1 MIDQSK
7 LLQDE
12 RFSEAAAAWARKRPQ
27 DAAKQLLWMREGMRI
42 LTALSRVAEK
52 ITEDFTSSDELL
64 AALELSLLRKTDPQA
79 YKRVRSLML
88 AFSTAAGRS
97 TPVALATQTLQ
108 NFDSSAHERIAR
120 AIRHHEL
127 WQLAKL
133 FRHPL
138 LASNGEYFRRWL
150 QALLSDPDGVARL
163 SPQAR
168 FKTAILASALSD
180 EDTFQ
185 NYVRTAAPLPLPENC
200 PAPVVR
206 ALASL
211 KLHAAPEPR
220 APAAIKARPRV
231 ALCFSGQMR
240 GYQSAAPTLTH
251 LGLDNCDTEIFVH
264 TWKRLGRAWPDPEIV
279 GTVERVFASEPF
291 CQAYRQQASEAGF
304 DTLMRRYPRLFE
316 FIETSSSVTKE
327 EIRAQYGPQ
336 AQLVIDDESSPR
348 FAGFTNQ
355 QKMHYKIHAAHELMR
370 ASGRPFDLVIR
381 LRPDRPVSERT
392 AIDWQQVQ
400 TELGRR
406 RTVFA
411 EEGYAL
417 RENYVVGDQFA
428 VSDMDGMT
436 AYAGTW
442 LKQQNAASTPVYGV
456 PHNFIGHT
464 SIAYNLFHEGYAG
477 RKMPGLVLKP
487 LNDAEKISNEQLH
500 GLLMQDIAT
509 RAPDAAD
516 RILLSTL
523 ETEGDTAPRTDPGS

>member
-1 MIDQSK
+1 MTMIDQSK

-12 RFSEAAAAWARKRPQ
+12 RFSEAAVAWAQKRPQ
-27 DAAKQLLWMREGMRI
+27 DPAKQLLWMREGMRI
-42 LTALSRVAEK
+42 LTALSRVTEK

-97 TPVALATQTLQ
+97 TPMALATQTLQ

-138 LASNGEYFRRWL
+138 FASNGEYFCRWV
-150 QALLSDPDGVARL
+150 QALLSDPDGIAKL
-163 SPQAR
+163 TPQAR
-168 FKTAILASALSD
+168 FKTAILASAMAD

-185 NYVRTAAPLPLPENC
+185 DYVSAAASLEIPTDCPE
-200 PAPVVR
+200 PVAR

-211 KLHAAPEPR
+211 KLHAKPKPR
-220 APAAIKARPRV
+220 TPASVKTRPRV
-231 ALCFSGQMR
+231 ALCLSGQMR

-251 LGLDNCDTEIFVH
+251 LGLDGCDTEIFVH
-264 TWKRLGRAWPDPEIV
+264 TWKRLGRAWPDPEII
-279 GTVERVFASEPF
+279 GTVERLFASEAF
-291 CQAYRQQASEAGF
+291 CRAYRQHASEVGF
-304 DTLMRRYPRLFE
+304 DVLMRHYPTLFE

-336 AQLVIDDESSPR
+336 AQVVIDDEASPR
-348 FAGFTNQ
+348 FAAFTNQ

-400 TELGRR
+400 SELQRR

-442 LKQQNAASTPVYGV
+442 LKQQNAADTPVYGV
-456 PHNFIGHT
+456 PHTFTGHT

-487 LNDAEKISNEQLH
+487 LNDAAKISDEQLH

-509 RAPDAAD
+509 RTPDAAD
-516 RILLSTL
+516 RMLLSTL
-523 ETEGDTAPRTDPGS
+523 KPEGSIAP

>member
-1 MIDQSK
+1 MTDQSK
-7 LLQDE
+7 LLQNE
-12 RFSEAAAAWARKRPQ
+12 RFSEAAAAWAAQRPK
-27 DAAKQLLWMREGMRI
+27 DATKQLPWMREGMRI

-52 ITEDFTSSDELL
+52 ITEDYTSSDELL

-88 AFSTAAGRS
+88 AFATAAGRS

-108 NFDSSAHERIAR
+108 KFDSSAHDRIAR

-138 LASNGEYFRRWL
+138 FASNGEYFGRWL
-150 QALLSDPDGVARL
+150 KALLSDPDGVAGL

-168 FKTAILASALSD
+168 FKTAILASALAD

-185 NYVRTAAPLPLPENC
+185 DYASAAASLGVPDDCPE
-200 PAPVVR
+200 PVAR

-211 KLHAAPEPR
+211 KLHAEPEPR
-220 APAAIKARPRV
+220 APASVKARPRV
-231 ALCFSGQMR
+231 ALCLSGQMR
-240 GYQSAAPTLTH
+240 GYQSAAPTLVH
-251 LGLDNCDTEIFVH
+251 LGLDDCDTEIFVH
-264 TWKRLGRAWPDPEIV
+264 TWKRLGRAWPDPEII
-279 GTVERVFASEPF
+279 GTVERLFASEAF
-291 CQAYRQQASEAGF
+291 CRAYRQQASEAGF
-304 DTLMRRYPRLFE
+304 DVLMRLYPRLFE
-316 FIETSSSVTKE
+316 FIETSSSVTEE

-336 AQLVIDDESSPR
+336 TQVVIDDEASPR

-370 ASGRPFDLVIR
+370 ASGQPFDLVIR
-381 LRPDRPVSERT
+381 LRPDRPVAEAT

-400 TELGRR
+400 ADLQHR

-442 LKQQNAASTPVYGV
+442 LKQQNAAAVPVYGV
-456 PHNFIGHT
+456 PHNFTGHT
-464 SIAYNLFHEGYAG
+464 SIAYTLFHEGYTG

-487 LNDAEKISNEQLH
+487 LSDAEKIGDEQLR

-509 RAPDAAD
+509 RTPTAAD
-516 RILLSTL
+516 RMLLSTL
-523 ETEGDTAPRTDPGS
+523 EPEGGTAP